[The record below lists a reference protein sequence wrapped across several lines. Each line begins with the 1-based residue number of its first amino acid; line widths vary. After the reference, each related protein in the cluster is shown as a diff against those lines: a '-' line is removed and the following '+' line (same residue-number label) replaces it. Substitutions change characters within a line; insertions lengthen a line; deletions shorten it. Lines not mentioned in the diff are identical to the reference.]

1 MWAPARARCS
11 SLDRFFESL
20 CNLYLGPSR
29 HDRITG
35 STGSPEFLRLRWIC
49 WGALESGGVQPQ
61 IASPRRLQRFPSLQ
75 ATKLA
80 AWQMAGL
87 ESNRTVSTPVTRPLR
102 LLDLHLPTIGR
113 LPGHLGRERWSVTT
127 GDHLAWFHQQSQIKN
142 LAIPIKKQLQGD
154 QLATAHCSITR

>member
-29 HDRITG
+29 HYRIPWVSATALLNL
-35 STGSPEFLRLRWIC
+35 LRCIGIWWSATPNC
-49 WGALESGGVQPQ
+49 QSSQTASALPIPNPGYK
-61 IASPRRLQRFPSLQ
+61 ACC
-75 ATKLA
+75 LA
-80 AWQMAGL
+80 NGRPWN
-87 ESNRTVSTPVTRPLR
+87 NRTVSTPVTRPLR

-154 QLATAHCSITR
+154 QLATAHCLITR